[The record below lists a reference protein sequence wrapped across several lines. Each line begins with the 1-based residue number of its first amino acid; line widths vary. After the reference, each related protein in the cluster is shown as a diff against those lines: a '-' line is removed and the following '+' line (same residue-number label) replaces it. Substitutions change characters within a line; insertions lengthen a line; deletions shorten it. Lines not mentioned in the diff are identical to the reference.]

1 MAICV
6 VVHYLTAGTNL
17 KVDGVGYTNP
27 TYGTGTYALLPSKT
41 QTETDCTAY
50 LLQTAAEA
58 RAHAESITSLTLDTI
73 GIDPA
78 TILYVY
84 TWGMG
89 AVLLIWSLGFAVGA
103 AVSAIKK
110 L

>member
-6 VVHYLTAGTNL
+6 EVHYVSAGINL
-17 KVDGVGYTNP
+17 KVDGVGYTDP
-27 TYGTGTYALLPSKT
+27 TYGIGTYALLPSKT
-41 QTETDCTAY
+41 QTEADCTGY
-50 LLQTAAEA
+50 LLQTVAEV
-58 RAHAESITSLTLDTI
+58 RAHAESLSSLTLDVI

-78 TILYVY
+78 QIFYVF

-89 AVLLIWSLGFAVGA
+89 AILLPWSLGFAVGA